1 MQAHS
6 LINTIFTN
14 IKDNLKTSIT
24 GNQALAVELRNSLK
38 DLDEAMKGSVDN
50 FAKDY
55 QWFLERIRELEPIG
69 LKGDYHPLAKGL
81 V

>member
-14 IKDNLKTSIT
+14 IQDNLKTSIT

-55 QWFLERIRELEPIG
+55 QWFLERIRELVG
-69 LKGDYHPLAKGL
+69 TRF
-81 V
+81 